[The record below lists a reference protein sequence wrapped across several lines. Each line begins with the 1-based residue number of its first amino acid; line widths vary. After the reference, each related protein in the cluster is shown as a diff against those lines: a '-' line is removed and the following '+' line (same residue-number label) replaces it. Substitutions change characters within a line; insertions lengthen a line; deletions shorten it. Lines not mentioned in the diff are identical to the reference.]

1 METFLWNS
9 ELIVSKSKTQIST
22 GWNGFVFGIAT
33 LKTLINIGKEAQESA
48 VILIWFKY
56 SWVDIAYTLG
66 LGNRTSYL
74 DFVFSIA

>member
-9 ELIVSKSKTQIST
+9 ELTVSKSKTQIST
-22 GWNGFVFGIAT
+22 GWNGFVFYIAT
-33 LKTLINIGKEAQESA
+33 LKTLINIYKETQESA
-48 VILIWFKY
+48 LILIWFKY
-56 SWVDIAYTLG
+56 FWVDIAYTLG